1 MQHYS
6 QACENNK
13 WPILERL
20 QGIFSAP
27 GLVLE
32 IGSGTGQ
39 HAEFLAAEL
48 PHLQWQPTDHP
59 AALDGCEARLQA
71 AALTNVRK
79 PLALDVAANPWPIA
93 GADAVFSANT
103 AHIMSWPEVQSMFL
117 GLAAILPIHAPFC
130 LYGPFNYQ
138 GAFTS
143 DSNRLFDQQL
153 RARAAHMGIKDIED
167 LLDLAALSNFAL
179 AEDHEMPANNR
190 LLVWRK
196 T

>member
-13 WPILERL
+13 RPILAHLRD
-20 QGIFSAP
+20 IFTAS
-27 GLVLE
+27 GLVIE

-59 AALDGCEARLQA
+59 SALEGCEARLHA
-71 AALTNVRK
+71 AALTNVRA
-79 PLALDVAANPWPIA
+79 PLALDVGARPWPIA
-93 GADAVFSANT
+93 AAHAAFSANT
-103 AHIMSWPEVQSMFL
+103 AHIMSWPEVQSMFV
-117 GLAAILPIHAPFC
+117 GLAAVLPLHAPFC

-153 RARAAHMGIKDIED
+153 RSRAAHMGIKDIED
-167 LLDLAALSNFAL
+167 LLDLALLTDFAL

>member
-1 MQHYS
+1 MQPFS

-13 WPILERL
+13 QPILDHLKE
-20 QGIFSAP
+20 IFSAP

-39 HAEFLAAEL
+39 HAEFLAARL
-48 PHLQWQPTDHP
+48 QHLQWQPTDHP
-59 AALDGCEARLQA
+59 AALGGCEERLRA
-71 AALTNVRK
+71 AALANVRE
-79 PLALDVAANPWPIA
+79 PLALDVAANSWPVA
-93 GADAVFSANT
+93 AADAAFSANT
-103 AHIMSWPEVQSMFL
+103 AHILSWPELQSMFL
-117 GLAAILPIHAPFC
+117 GLAAILPLHAPFC

-143 DSNRLFDQQL
+143 DSNRVFDQQL
-153 RARAAHMGIKDIED
+153 RRRATHMGIKDIED
-167 LLDLAALSNFAL
+167 LLDLAALSDFAL
-179 AEDHEMPANNR
+179 AADHSMPANNR